1 MSGADDDLRARLER
15 LEIRAEVTELLAR
28 YCRALDTRDQQL
40 YATVFASDV
49 RFRRTAD
56 GTEDRGRDALWEYL
70 MAILAPMGPTLHTTT
85 NSLEIGLD
93 EDGRITSEHVGF
105 AEHAVGDELVEAALT
120 YRHTYAR
127 DAGGGLR
134 ITYRAIEPWYF
145 ARASDLHRHYGSRRA
160 FWWQGTPPPTLPE
173 SSAAWQAFHGPSGA
187 PA

>member
-1 MSGADDDLRARLER
+1 MAER
-15 LEIRAEVTELLAR
+15 PIPSPS
-28 YCRALDTRDQQL
+28 Q
-40 YATVFASDV
+40 ATVTDPTVLVTGAASGIGAAV
-49 RFRRTAD
+49 V
-56 GTEDRGRDALWEYL
+56 DALREYL